1 VTTPSIVKLS
11 IFYDLSTGAARTDP
25 VNRSLRQKLEAIH
38 GVNIVSS
45 LRSARLGNRLPADL
59 VVEFNIKDI
68 KQTLNILR
76 EQLGYIS
83 SRLEIEAYGK
93 KLKVESSNQDE
104 LINAVEAIQNFLEE
118 LAISHSSINSYLNPK
133 KLLIKAALI
142 GVEVSLLGII
152 IQSLSSL
159 DGSAVLLYIL
169 GLLMLLGILLFMT
182 PQLFKM
188 KGLLVIAVINFL
200 IVVMIPTLRVIRPS
214 STPVGLEILI
224 LIVILGGALFVLVS
238 SFSLL
243 IYRYIAEY
251 IFPVY

>member
-11 IFYDLSTGAARTDP
+11 IFYDFPTGSTRTDP
-25 VNRSLRQKLEAIH
+25 VSGSLRQKLEAIH
-38 GVNIVSS
+38 GVNIVSP
-45 LRSARLGNRLPADL
+45 LRSALSGNRLPADL

-68 KQTLNILR
+68 KQILNILR
-76 EQLGYIS
+76 QQLGHIS

-118 LAISHSSINSYLNPK
+118 LAISHSPINSYRNPK

-159 DGSAVLLYIL
+159 GDSAVLIYIL
-169 GLLMLLGILLFMT
+169 GLLMLLGILLFVT

-188 KGLLVIAVINFL
+188 KGLLVIVVINFL
-200 IVVMIPTLRVIRPS
+200 IVAMFPTLRMIGSS

-224 LIVILGGALFVLVS
+224 LIAISGGAIFVLVS

-251 IFPVY
+251 IFPFS